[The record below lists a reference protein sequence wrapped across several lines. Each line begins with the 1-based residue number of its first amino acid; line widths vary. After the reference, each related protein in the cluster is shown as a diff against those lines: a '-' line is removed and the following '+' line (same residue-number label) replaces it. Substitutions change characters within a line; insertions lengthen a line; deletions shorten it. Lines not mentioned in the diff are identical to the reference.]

1 MVIDDEDI
9 EIPGYGLTSAAVHI
23 QYRYPVSALLGEVRL
38 NALLRMSRSMVRP
51 TWVQKE
57 VTCSEQQMS
66 KFRLFKKRAQRKNC
80 GTNCQQSCQPTG
92 WFLAG
97 DQNASLKPS
106 WIDLAA
112 PLPTSGFEI
121 CTSGV
126 ARELPSRGFARLA
139 GCR

>member
-66 KFRLFKKRAQRKNC
+66 KFRLFKKGRSAK
-80 GTNCQQSCQPTG
+80 
-92 WFLAG
+92 
-97 DQNASLKPS
+97 
-106 WIDLAA
+106 I
-112 PLPTSGFEI
+112 
-121 CTSGV
+121 V
-126 ARELPSRGFARLA
+126 ARIVNNLVNLQDGSSPAIRMPA
-139 GCR
+139 